1 MAVNHGFEE
10 GDWLVHVH
18 HGIGQIIKL
27 EQKSIGN
34 RQDLYYRIEG
44 IDCTFWVPASSID
57 NERIRPAVSKRK
69 MQEAISIL
77 KRPPRELERDYK
89 KRQQLI
95 KEIMSEHSLAQNA
108 RLVRDLNHA
117 QIDRRLGVTESRIL
131 DHLEKHL
138 IMEWSVVLDIDL
150 QEANRRLRDSL
161 SADQMVRP

>member
-1 MAVNHGFEE
+1 MTVNHGYEE

-34 RQDLYYRIEG
+34 SQDLYYRIEG
-44 IDCTFWVPASSID
+44 IDCTFWIPASSIA

-69 MQEAISIL
+69 MREAIRIL
-77 KRPPRELERDYK
+77 KRPPRQLERDYK

-117 QIDRRLGVTESRIL
+117 QINRKLGVTESRIL
-131 DHLEKHL
+131 EHLEKHL
-138 IMEWSVVLDIDL
+138 IMEWSVVFDIDL
-150 QEANRRLRDSL
+150 DEANRRLKESL
-161 SADQMVRP
+161 SVNQVPLP